1 MGRIRSD
8 DDEARADRA
17 RWLKVGTACKQLLKR
32 LRQFHPEKEKE
43 NGTRRQA
50 EVPSFGGGSGEL
62 GQRLLSKRPSGFEP
76 RRLHQQR
83 NPRQGSRR

>member
-32 LRQFHPEKEKE
+32 LRQFHPEKET
-43 NGTRRQA
+43 GTRRQD

-76 RRLHQQR
+76 RRLHQSTR
-83 NPRQGSRR
+83 PRQGSRR